1 MSFWKSMFFF
11 SSAVPTVCRNKLRW
25 GCTRV
30 TWSPLRPGLSPNVP
44 KSGPRCSRT
53 FCSLSL
59 SWVSHLITI
68 AFFLFFSFLPK
79 DLIKS
84 RACLRWAPATTER
97 SVLLTQSSI
106 MQLAHNMRRRCHLCL
121 LSVPDSKMSG
131 CPDLPQLCATCWY
144 QKLSAALDKQP
155 LVVHEKYHIYSSG
168 SWLHR
173 GRLNEKTKRHESGD
187 AILGY

>member
-1 MSFWKSMFFF
+1 MPKQVEVRMHESHLEPIEARPQSKCAKIWSKMFKNLLLTLTILGKSP
-11 SSAVPTVCRNKLRW
+11 S
-25 GCTRV
+25 
-30 TWSPLRPGLSPNVP
+30 SPL
-44 KSGPRCSRT
+44 
-53 FCSLSL
+53 
-59 SWVSHLITI
+59 H
-68 AFFLFFSFLPK
+68 FFLFFSFLPK